1 MQQEP
6 VSVVTAIQF
15 SSGHRST
22 VSIGLNIVA
31 LTFVIISTEHIHI
44 NGGGQNSIFPDLSSH
59 VYEHVTARALTHVI
73 EVLPESFH
81 PPMCFL
87 STVSGQRVRDLL
99 TTVMV
104 TDANVLSFTV
114 RVFL

>member
-22 VSIGLNIVA
+22 VSTGLNIIVS
-31 LTFVIISTEHIHI
+31 TFVIISTEHIHI
-44 NGGGQNSIFPDLSSH
+44 NGGGQNSRFPGLSSH
-59 VYEHVTARALTHVI
+59 MYEHVTARALTHVI
-73 EVLPESFH
+73 EVLPESLH

-87 STVSGQRVRDLL
+87 STVSGQRVHDLL

-104 TDANVLSFTV
+104 TDTNVLSFAV